1 MLDTISDEL
10 GHLDQAFAGNLLLA
24 TFSAEVRGL
33 LEPHAD
39 VIPVTVGEHVQT
51 RGRDVEWSYFP
62 FGTTM
67 ISLVVEMDDGRSV
80 QVASI
85 GREGAVGGIV
95 SCGSAPSFA
104 QAKVI
109 VGGPSLRVP
118 MSALEE
124 AKSRSTFVAN
134 IFCRFSDYLLAEVMQ
149 SAACNSF
156 HSIQQRAA
164 RWLLTA
170 QDRAGDRIE
179 LTQEALSDLLGVQ
192 RTTVNAVVGA
202 LQDQGL
208 ISARRGR
215 VIVVDRAGLKRHACE
230 CYSIVSQHFGAVIG
244 PSGSGG
250 STGC

>member
-1 MLDTISDEL
+1 MLDSITDEL
-10 GHLDQAFAGNLLLA
+10 GRLDRAFAGNLLLA
-24 TFSAEVRGL
+24 TFSADVRGL
-33 LEPHAD
+33 LEPDAE
-39 VIPVTVGEHVQT
+39 VVALAVGEHVQS
-51 RGRDVEWSYFP
+51 RGQDVEWSYFP
-62 FGTTM
+62 FDTTM
-67 ISLVVEMDDGRSV
+67 ISLVVEMEDNRSV

-95 SCGSAPSFA
+95 SCGSAPAFA
-104 QAKVI
+104 QAQVI
-109 VGGPSLRVP
+109 VSGPALRVT

-124 AKSRSTFVAN
+124 AKSRSSFVAN

-149 SAACNSF
+149 SAACNTF

-179 LTQEALSDLLGVQ
+179 LTQEALSELLGVQ
-192 RTTVNAVVGA
+192 RTTVNAVVGS
-202 LQDQGL
+202 LQEQGL

-230 CYSIVSQHFGAVIG
+230 CYSMVSQHFGAVIG
-244 PSGSGG
+244 PSGSGSG
-250 STGC
+250 KSC